1 MTKHGGFLLPWWYG
15 DIFREICYYYLME
28 SQQPRGKK
36 RTVWFILAM
45 LAVAVLVFAAIGW
58 YRGFPGRTVN
68 EWIEYGATVTPLDVV
83 ATTPDAPGPVPASA
97 ASGTLPTVSPPTP
110 RPSAKTSALA
120 PTPAPAAPASAPS
133 PDTPQSPSGAVV
145 RDERLGFEMQPPA
158 AADFEHELLLNRYEC
173 VICNEVSFD
182 AFANAHASTLSGTS
196 GRIRRTTAT
205 GETMYIF
212 TGTIPNTNLDTGAT
226 TREPWQEIIVE
237 LPPARRVF
245 YRAIRVTGNNPTLG
259 SSSLDALARS
269 IRVTAREPLAADRT
283 PPYPDFQGGP
293 TEWSVYR
300 NPAYQFSF
308 ARPTKLLPL
317 QYRMTPAAPFEI
329 GFGGSEFTIIATV
342 FAQATADE
350 ALRNNPDCGVGELTP
365 VSYQDAGGLS
375 AGAGAYPARHY
386 AATPTAKTRCDFYI
400 FERNGAVYTLEF
412 PVSWETNDAKKQ
424 ILSAIARVVATM
436 TLP

>member
-1 MTKHGGFLLPWWYG
+1 
-15 DIFREICYYYLME
+15 ME

-45 LAVAVLVFAAIGW
+45 LAAAVLMVTAIGW
-58 YRGFPGRTVN
+58 YRGLPGRTVN
-68 EWIEYGATVTPLDVV
+68 EWTEYGASVTPLDVV

-97 ASGTLPTVSPPTP
+97 ATGTRPTVSPPTP
-110 RPSAKTSALA
+110 RPSAKTSAPAFA
-120 PTPAPAAPASAPS
+120 PPPY
-133 PDTPQSPSGAVV
+133 TPQALSGAVV

-158 AADFEHELLLNRYEC
+158 AADFEHELLLNRYDC

-205 GETMYIF
+205 GETIYIF
-212 TGTIPNTNLDTGAT
+212 TGTIPNTNLDTGVT

-283 PPYPDFQGGP
+283 PPYPDFHGGP
-293 TEWSVYR
+293 TEWTVYR

-329 GFGGSEFTIIATV
+329 GFGGSEFTVIATV

-350 ALRNNPDCGVGELTP
+350 ALRNNPDCDVGELTP
-365 VSYQDAGGLS
+365 VSYQDAGSLS

-386 AATPTAKTRCDFYI
+386 AAAPTAKTRCDFYV
-400 FERNGAVYTLEF
+400 FERNDAVYTLEF
-412 PVSWETNDAKKQ
+412 PVSWETNDAKNQ
-424 ILSAIARVVATM
+424 IQSAITRVVATM
-436 TLP
+436 TFF